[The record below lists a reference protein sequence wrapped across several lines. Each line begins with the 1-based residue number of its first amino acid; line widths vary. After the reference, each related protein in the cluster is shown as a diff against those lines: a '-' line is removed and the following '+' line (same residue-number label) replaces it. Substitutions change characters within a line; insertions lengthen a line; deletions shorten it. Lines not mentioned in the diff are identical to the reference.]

1 MYIVYIIINILI
13 VYEAIFLIKRISEI
27 LKNKSVVRLII
38 AVFFLGLVS
47 YCSYTLITNYSDIS
61 RLNVQAAE
69 LKEQYDNQL
78 KENEKIKAILN
89 SDNKDEYIEQ
99 KAREKGYVKDGEI
112 VFYDIS

>member
-1 MYIVYIIINILI
+1 M
-13 VYEAIFLIKRISEI
+13 YEAIDLNQRIMKIVKSKSFVKLVIGI
-27 LKNKSVVRLII
+27 LFI
-38 AVFFLGLVS
+38 GLVC
-47 YCSYTLITNYSDIS
+47 YCSYTLISNYSDIS
-61 RLNVQAAE
+61 RLNAQAAE
-69 LKEQYDNQL
+69 LNTQYDNQL